1 MKINRT
7 FCLDVDVAR
16 ELKKR
21 SNQSYLVNKLLK
33 KYLFDSDKT
42 KSQQTLEESSFD
54 DLINAAWLKSEPQSF
69 ESKMLNNMKKVP
81 WRPTSSNPDANL

>member
-7 FCLDVDVAR
+7 FCRDVDLAR

-21 SNQSYLVNKLLK
+21 SNQSYLVNQLLK
-33 KYLFDSDKT
+33 KHLFDNERT

-54 DLINAAWLKSEPQSF
+54 DLVHAAWMKAEPQSF
-69 ESKMLNNMKKVP
+69 ESKMLNNMKKNP
-81 WRPTSSNPDANL
+81 YHPTSSNLDANP

>member
-16 ELKKR
+16 ELRKR
-21 SNQSYLVNKLLK
+21 SNQSYLVNQLLK
-33 KYLFDSDKT
+33 KHLFDSDTT

-54 DLINAAWLKSEPQSF
+54 DLINAAWLKSEPMSF
-69 ESKMLNNMKKVP
+69 ESRMLNNMKKNP
-81 WRPTSSNPDANL
+81 WRPTSSNPDAKP

>member
-33 KYLFDSDKT
+33 QALFDNQLSPRLADMEINQIAAALHARVEDKT
-42 KSQQTLEESSFD
+42 FKAVLAHF
-54 DLINAAWLKSEPQSF
+54 I
-69 ESKMLNNMKKVP
+69 
-81 WRPTSSNPDANL
+81 SSNRDANP

>member
-16 ELKKR
+16 ELKKK

-33 KYLFDSDKT
+33 QFLFDDGLHPSINMMSH
-42 KSQQTLEESSFD
+42 SQIAAALHARVEDETLKAVLLAF
-54 DLINAAWLKSEPQSF
+54 I
-69 ESKMLNNMKKVP
+69 
-81 WRPTSSNPDANL
+81 SSNRDVNL